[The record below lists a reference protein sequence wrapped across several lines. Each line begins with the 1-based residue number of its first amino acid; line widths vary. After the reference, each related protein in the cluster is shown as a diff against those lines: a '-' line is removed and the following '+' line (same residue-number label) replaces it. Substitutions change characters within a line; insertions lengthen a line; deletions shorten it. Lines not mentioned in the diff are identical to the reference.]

1 LKKVQGGKI
10 RVDVAIDEVSDE
22 KVSYCVSPVGI
33 SRVGE
38 IESIYVEV
46 NYRGRGIGDTLIRKG
61 IGWID
66 AKCAESKIVESVL
79 VTKMPLV
86 SMFDTVLFQGKQC

>member
-1 LKKVQGGKI
+1 M
-10 RVDVAIDEVSDE
+10 
-22 KVSYCVSPVGI
+22 GI

-38 IESIYVEV
+38 IESIYADV

-61 IGWID
+61 IGWMD

-79 VTKMPLV
+79 
-86 SMFDTVLFQGKQC
+86 